1 MPKFSERSAERLATC
16 DQRLQDILNEAIKY
30 VDFTVL
36 CGHRNEADQL
46 EAVMDGKSKVM
57 WPNSKHNKLPSKAVD
72 IAPWFPDVKI
82 DWKDIPAFA
91 RLAGYIQHIAD
102 SRGVKIR
109 WGGDWD
115 GDWRTSTHDPDE
127 RGFLDGPHIELVD

>member
-1 MPKFSERSAERLATC
+1 MPQFSARSAERLATC

-36 CGHRNEADQL
+36 CGHRNEEDQL
-46 EAVMDGKSKVM
+46 EAFMEGKSKVV
-57 WPNSKHNKLPSKAVD
+57 WPNSKHNGLPSKAVD

-91 RLAGYIQHIAD
+91 RLAGYIQRIAD
-102 SRGVKIR
+102 EKGVKIR

-115 GDWRTSTHDPDE
+115 GDWRTATHDPNE